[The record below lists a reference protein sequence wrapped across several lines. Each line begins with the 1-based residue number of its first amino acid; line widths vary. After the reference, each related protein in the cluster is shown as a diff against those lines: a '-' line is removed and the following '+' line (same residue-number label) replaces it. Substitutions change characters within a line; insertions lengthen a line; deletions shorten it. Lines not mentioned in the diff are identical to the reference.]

1 MPSSKVLVTDLHNL
15 TQPLIRYELTDRFT
29 QAAPAEGGWLRVGV
43 DGRADDLFRYAAASV
58 HPFVIGAVLARAPA
72 VREFQVRQ
80 TDRGAAVVDGAR
92 TSPRCPPPS
101 STACAGPACQP
112 SAGHHPLG
120 RRAGPRRP
128 NREGQALHPAGHL
141 RPLPPAV
148 PPAYHRRMQ
157 PGGWGSDAGTVPR
170 ISRRE
175 PVPQQQPPRPP
186 RRPAMVLLATRAAV
200 TSGPRDALRRS
211 RSAGWLDSAAAAVAV
226 TRGTINGHTERP
238 PKGHASPFLE
248 RQIRQFCCMRS
259 EEIQINDYV
268 PLRAPLARA
277 RNIRRPSGN
286 QPANVGGKDCKLRA
300 SAM

>member
-1 MPSSKVLVTDLHNL
+1 MPSSKVLVTNLHNL

-80 TDRGAAVVDGAR
+80 TDRGRRRRRPGLRRAVHRRRAQSAPGQ
-92 TSPRCPPPS
+92 
-101 STACAGPACQP
+101 PAT

-141 RPLPPAV
+141 PAV
-148 PPAYHRRMQ
+148 TAGRAARIPSADAAR
-157 PGGWGSDAGTVPR
+157 GVGSDAGTVPR
-170 ISRRE
+170 TSRRE

-200 TSGPRDALRRS
+200 T
-211 RSAGWLDSAAAAVAV
+211 
-226 TRGTINGHTERP
+226 RGTINGHTERP

-248 RQIRQFCCMRS
+248 RQIRRS
-259 EEIQINDYV
+259 RTY
-268 PLRAPLARA
+268 LRL
-277 RNIRRPSGN
+277 PSS
-286 QPANVGGKDCKLRA
+286 PAHRTGRDVL
-300 SAM
+300 

>member
-1 MPSSKVLVTDLHNL
+1 MPSSKVLVTNLHNL

-80 TDRGAAVVDGAR
+80 TDRGAAVVDGA
-92 TSPRCPPPS
+92 PDFAAL
-101 STACAGPACQP
+101 STAVEHSLRRASLPHPQVIIRWVDALDRDALTGKARRYI
-112 SAGHHPLG
+112 PLG
-120 RRAGPRRP
+120 TC
-128 NREGQALHPAGHL
+128 

-170 ISRRE
+170 TSRRE

-200 TSGPRDALRRS
+200 TSGPGMHF
-211 RSAGWLDSAAAAVAV
+211 AGHDQLD
-226 TRGTINGHTERP
+226 GW
-238 PKGHASPFLE
+238 
-248 RQIRQFCCMRS
+248 
-259 EEIQINDYV
+259 
-268 PLRAPLARA
+268 
-277 RNIRRPSGN
+277 IRRP
-286 QPANVGGKDCKLRA
+286 QP
-300 SAM
+300 